1 MDLKFFFKKKVSTKE
16 NQAKNQSEIDVDSDY
31 SLEKQNIH
39 KFNKNRDKDWKKAST
54 DRENEV
60 YKEKDLISE
69 NSNFKNNK
77 NDIQIQRSD
86 VVKDN
91 PSSNGEYFCKF
102 CNEKLDIV
110 WKKPH
115 WKWDID
121 NNIKICSNCYNLKE
135 KEYKRNLNYCNI
147 CSSKL
152 KFIRY
157 NPKPEWKMEGQL
169 CRRCWDIKNNDYKSK
184 HLKSN

>member
-60 YKEKDLISE
+60 YKEK
-69 NSNFKNNK
+69 
-77 NDIQIQRSD
+77 
-86 VVKDN
+86 
-91 PSSNGEYFCKF
+91 
-102 CNEKLDIV
+102 
-110 WKKPH
+110 
-115 WKWDID
+115 
-121 NNIKICSNCYNLKE
+121 
-135 KEYKRNLNYCNI
+135 EYKRNLNYCNI